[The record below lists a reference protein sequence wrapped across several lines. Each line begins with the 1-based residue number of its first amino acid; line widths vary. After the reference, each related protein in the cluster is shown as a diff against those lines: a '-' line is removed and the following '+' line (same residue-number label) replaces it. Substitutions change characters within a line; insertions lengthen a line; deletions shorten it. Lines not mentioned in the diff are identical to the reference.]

1 MKNFLF
7 YTLLAAMFALPVV
20 ASATDKVDCTKKEN
34 AANEACKH
42 HEGDKH

>member
-20 ASATDKVDCTKKEN
+20 ASASDKVDCTKKEN
-34 AANEACKH
+34 AEKAECKDH
-42 HEGDKH
+42 GHGH